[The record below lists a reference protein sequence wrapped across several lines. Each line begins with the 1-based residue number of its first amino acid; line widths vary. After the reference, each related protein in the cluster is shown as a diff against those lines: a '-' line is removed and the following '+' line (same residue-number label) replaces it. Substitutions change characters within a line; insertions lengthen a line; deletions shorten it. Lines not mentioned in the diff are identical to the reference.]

1 MVMNRKPLAAV
12 AVGALLVTVAGCG
25 GGSSSGGGNDSAEGT
40 KGGTLYHL
48 TERSTEH
55 TDPSRTYV
63 GRDIFNFN
71 RTVYRSW
78 VSAPV
83 TTDEKEAATVV
94 PDLATDSGTANADKT
109 VWKFTVRD
117 GVKWEDGKPI
127 TCEDFKYGVSRNF
140 ATNLDGGPKYAV
152 DYLDIPKKP
161 ADAVKTILGKRRRRI
176 DVGRITVDGT
186 ERCFTV
192 ACGIGYDAEV
202 MDKTTPPQKLRWGKL
217 AYLANAVGQADELH
231 AVKHVLTIDGTRMET
246 EASQVF
252 VANQGKMLPIV
263 APRRK
268 IRPDDGK
275 LDVIV
280 VRASGALPALLA
292 GWDAMVQEDL
302 GNTDS
307 GRVFRTQAREI
318 EIETEPGRLVE
329 VDGSVI
335 GSTPVSIK
343 VDAKALIVLVPK

>member
-1 MVMNRKPLAAV
+1 MTTALVIGRWRKGREVALHVDETSKALRAAGWTVEDRVVKRKKALRKRAGDAAAKGIDVVV
-12 AVGALLVTVAGCG
+12 AVGG
-25 GGSSSGGGNDSAEGT
+25 
-40 KGGTLYHL
+40 
-48 TERSTEH
+48 
-55 TDPSRTYV
+55 
-63 GRDIFNFN
+63 
-71 RTVYRSW
+71 
-78 VSAPV
+78 
-83 TTDEKEAATVV
+83 
-94 PDLATDSGTANADKT
+94 
-109 VWKFTVRD
+109 
-117 GVKWEDGKPI
+117 
-127 TCEDFKYGVSRNF
+127 
-140 ATNLDGGPKYAV
+140 DGGVLQVATALAGSKTALGIIPLGTGNLLAGN
-152 DYLDIPKKP
+152 LDIPKKP
-161 ADAVKTILGKRRRRI
+161 GDAVKTILGKRRRRI
-176 DVGRITVDGT
+176 DVGRITVGDT

-231 AVKHVLTIDGTRMET
+231 AVKHILTIDGTRMET

-292 GWDAMVQEDL
+292 GWDAMVQDDL

-343 VDAKALIVLVPK
+343 VDAKALTVLVPK